1 MESLNQPKLE
11 RTINEYIRFKQREKY
26 WYNYFLLKDAYKN
39 LESELMGNID
49 TVIYHIN
56 TSTIATLPNTPIP
69 NFFIWNYL
77 VFIISGIT
85 SLVYYNFLSNYI
97 KTNVLRLF
105 EYIKVLLSVPN
116 EIELTND
123 RTLLANKRKL
133 LFLQEKLLGTD
144 LKNNTPDEIESKLS
158 KKFVYGRF
166 AVLYVISN
174 LTSYSTYRIQRAE
187 NFLYNTFNQLENLSN
202 TTAFLLKIVGIIV
215 LIFVFNYSILFI
227 RELFTNNKRKE
238 LVVNTL
244 ITKTLNDI
252 HYKLVSE
259 GNDPVKGNV
268 MCLTILLSY
277 YNIKLTQEQIN
288 QCEDLDK
295 FIQFKEVIKY
305 EIEYNMS
312 SLKI

>member
-244 ITKTLNDI
+244 TTKTLNDI
-252 HYKLVSE
+252 HYKR
-259 GNDPVKGNV
+259 
-268 MCLTILLSY
+268 
-277 YNIKLTQEQIN
+277 
-288 QCEDLDK
+288 K
-295 FIQFKEVIKY
+295 F
-305 EIEYNMS
+305 
-312 SLKI
+312 